1 MKMPVILP
9 EAELNALY
17 NEYVRQSGKRTRE
30 EVAEVLAQ
38 DIIDR
43 YFSPEHYDQFEI
55 RTTIDSLID
64 S

>member
-9 EAELNALY
+9 EAELDALY
-17 NEYVRQSGKRTRE
+17 DGYTAQGGIRTKE

-43 YFSPEHYDQFEI
+43 YFSPEYYDQLEI
-55 RTTIDSLID
+55 KNTIDSLLD
-64 S
+64 